1 MVACLSV
8 LVYVFVVCVTHS
20 RAPFVLL
27 VLLLNYC
34 FSFNDKDQCSL
45 PFCSIQYILSQIDN
59 CIQYGEDA
67 DVKVKD
73 FDPEED
79 D

>member
-1 MVACLSV
+1 V
-8 LVYVFVVCVTHS
+8 LG
-20 RAPFVLL
+20 
-27 VLLLNYC
+27 
-34 FSFNDKDQCSL
+34 
-45 PFCSIQYILSQIDN
+45 QIDN

-79 D
+79 E